1 MDEWQRGVC
10 GLVSS
15 DVTSRFP
22 RKLLD
27 SELVDTLDWPWADWL
42 ASSSDWRIVLI
53 VDELMN
59 GLTLLIKGPF
69 GVDVAMLDLRP
80 PGGA

>member
-1 MDEWQRGVC
+1 M
-10 GLVSS
+10 VSS

-27 SELVDTLDWPWADWL
+27 SELDEEDTMDWPCSKLL
-42 ASSSDWRIVLI
+42 ASSSDWRIVLM

-59 GLTLLIKGPF
+59 GLTLLMKGPF

>member
-1 MDEWQRGVC
+1 MC

-27 SELVDTLDWPWADWL
+27 SELVDTLDWPSAEWL
-42 ASSSDWRIVLI
+42 ASSPDRRIVLM
-53 VDELMN
+53 VDELVN
-59 GLTLLIKGPF
+59 GLTLLMKGPF
-69 GVDVAMLDLRP
+69 GVDVVMLDLRP

>member
-1 MDEWQRGVC
+1 M
-10 GLVSS
+10 VSS

-27 SELVDTLDWPWADWL
+27 SELVEEEMLDWPWAEWL
-42 ASSSDWRIVLI
+42 ASSPDWRIVLM

-59 GLTLLIKGPF
+59 GLTFLMKGPF
-69 GVDVAMLDLRP
+69 GVDVVAILDLRP
-80 PGGA
+80 KCCST

>member
-1 MDEWQRGVC
+1 M
-10 GLVSS
+10 VSS

-27 SELVDTLDWPWADWL
+27 SELVDTLDWPCSDWL
-42 ASSSDWRIVLI
+42 ASSSDWRIVLM

-59 GLTLLIKGPF
+59 GLTLLMKGPF